1 MDALCNNFDLFSKA
15 LVDIFNKKH
24 AIKA

>member
-15 LVDIFNKKH
+15 LVDILSKKH